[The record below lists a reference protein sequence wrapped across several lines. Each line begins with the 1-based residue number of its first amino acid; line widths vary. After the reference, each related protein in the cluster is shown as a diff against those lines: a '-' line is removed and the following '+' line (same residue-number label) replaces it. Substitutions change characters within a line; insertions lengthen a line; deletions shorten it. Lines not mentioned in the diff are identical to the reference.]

1 MYFPGPPSAAGGQY
15 APSSSPGAPH
25 PGSAPAAPAA
35 TTTPAAGGFA
45 NYSYAQGG
53 QPAQGQGEYNVHQQ
67 VYRPTEGEAM
77 GKVKPIEGEKSKLG
91 QNAVRLEKGVTGFL
105 KKFEKKYG

>member
-1 MYFPGPPSAAGGQY
+1 V
-15 APSSSPGAPH
+15 
-25 PGSAPAAPAA
+25 
-35 TTTPAAGGFA
+35 
-45 NYSYAQGG
+45 
-53 QPAQGQGEYNVHQQ
+53 QGQAEYNVHQQ

-77 GKVKPIEGEKSKLG
+77 GKVKPVEGEKSKLG